1 MAMFG
6 MIPIPSTVVKPDEK
20 KIFDDFSNSIVS
32 YKEWSDSIWTGWAL
46 NTNQKF
52 KVGDKVVT
60 QDKDKNGAVEV
71 ITKCPLQENSIVVI
85 HCFDTARFIPIEGTP
100 VRLNQVVASSWR
112 WSGYADANDGS
123 PIFVGKTDHDGKFTA
138 LGCESGKSYRVIF
151 YPDIT
156 EKQVEDLYNSYQG
169 IISNL
174 RSWLEGQWSSNF
186 ATQWQDYTSNGFA
199 GQMKEDLKAVWR
211 GIVSVIEDMWEGI
224 KLVFDI
230 IAHPFKYAE
239 KIKNFFVDTDWEK
252 VYGAM
257 KDGLAKALVVAQD
270 KGLMFILV
278 SAIISWFKL
287 LPPQDLIEV
296 QSALVTE
303 FIIGLLVGVVLTGG
317 AGLAVRL
324 GTKVFTK
331 ASNSRGVI
339 LLKDL
344 ANRIMDVFSHK
355 GLNSHA
361 ELAKPMVFKGNT
373 DIKPIHHNK
382 VDILDD
388 TTTTKVNHNGTN
400 SNLEVDNGNVVA
412 SKADNNT
419 SLGVERDKV
428 PNHNETGKNP
438 DNKPN
443 DNANKTCTD
452 GEPISMVTGEEL
464 LTLTD
469 GTLEGLIPFNWTRLY
484 RTSAVEINTGLGY
497 GWSHSLSHSLRFTEN
512 NVIWTDHENRQITL
526 PLPTEQCP
534 AYTNNL
540 AGAAIYLGS
549 KDNEYILVQVGEQKN
564 FYHFART
571 QAGTQLDAI
580 SDNYGNKLHIT
591 RDHMGKIKR
600 IHNGAGRALMLRY
613 HNGHIIGV
621 DYQKEIAGETIEQSW
636 QTIQTLIT
644 YEYNE
649 QSQLVKATNAANETE
664 HYRYDQ
670 QHVIEQRQLAGG
682 AIFNWQWEGQ
692 GKSVR
697 AIRQW
702 SNYGQMDTRYEWDDN
717 GTVLITR
724 KDGSQQLY
732 THDENA
738 KLIKQIDP
746 DGAETLKDYDDNGN
760 LIAERNALGAETLYE
775 YDDYN
780 RLSAIYPAEA
790 EPTFYFY
797 SRGVIRKIKQGNA
810 EWFYKSNEQG
820 NIIKQTDPHGNIT
833 QYSYTATG
841 KINRIHY
848 PDGSTH
854 ELNWN
859 KLGQLID
866 EKLPQGGTR
875 RYRYDALG
883 RQIIRQDEQGQTTQF
898 EYDPVGRLTRITF
911 PNGTSKSYRYNAYG
925 KITHETDQQG
935 RTTRYDYV
943 DNLHLISQRTNPD
956 GSTVQYQYNNTGL
969 NLTDITNEQGERYH
983 LDYYPNG
990 LISQEIGFD
999 GRKTSYQY
1007 DMGGNLIAKTDYDD
1021 QGNPYTTTYLRSPE
1035 GKLLQKTLP
1044 DGKQIN
1050 YAYNQLGLLQAVDDG
1065 QWPLNYEYD
1074 ITGKLT
1080 TEHQGWATLRYQY
1093 SPLGILNQ
1101 CKLPDGN
1108 VIDYKYQ
1115 KGGQLAQ
1122 INLNDQKLTE
1132 HFYSLGQE
1140 VERQQ
1145 GALTSQYD
1153 YDEQGRLK
1161 AHFVNHSTK
1170 TLYQRKYQY
1179 SANGNLAAIEDSR
1192 KGLRQYHY
1200 DPLDRLIQVRGDISE
1215 NLIHDPA
1222 GNLLAQDHKTQ
1233 QANIKGNRLLM
1244 QGDKHFTY
1252 DSFGNLIQEARGQNQ
1267 QLITRY
1273 QYDSQ
1278 QQLIQATMPDG
1289 TNASYQYDAF
1299 GRRINKVVTDKLG
1312 HKTKTEFIWL
1322 GNNLIVESSK
1332 ENYKSY
1338 IYEQGSFKPQ
1348 ILLNGKGKNTQV
1360 FYYQLDHL
1368 GTPQELTAVN
1378 GQIVWSAKYKAYGNL
1393 AVVEVTE
1400 VEQPLRFQGQYHD
1413 LETGLYYNRHRYYS
1427 PSIGRYITP
1436 DPIKLAGGLNNYQYC
1451 NNPTGWVDPLG
1462 LTSCKIGC
1470 PGDKSSSTK
1479 PEENAKV
1486 DTGETSLPE
1495 MVDLT
1500 EHRRDHIIN
1509 RHASGANQPN
1519 KTEFPASWDN
1529 DKILH
1534 NVSDVATDPA
1544 SIIGLGKWDS
1554 PYAIG
1559 VREGIEIR
1567 VDFYPNNHPTY
1578 SGKISTAYPTNVPS
1592 NPPKPSIIK
1601 P

>member
-1 MAMFG
+1 MSVFSQVIG
-6 MIPIPSTVVKPDEK
+6 MDTAEK
-20 KIFDDFSNSIVS
+20 ADINKILKDFSESLNN
-32 YKEWSDSIWTGWAL
+32 YEEWAEGYISGYFLSA
-46 NTNQKF
+46 NQKF
-52 KVGDKVVT
+52 EVGDEVTT
-60 QDKDKNGAVEV
+60 QDKDNNSKVV
-71 ITKCPLQENSIVVI
+71 VYKSCPVSEDKLTLI
-85 HCFDTARFIPIEGTP
+85 HAFETSKFIPIGNTPFKMEPVVDHWLWGKGIIASLPAINGTID
-100 VRLNQVVASSWR
+100 ST
-112 WSGYADANDGS
+112 
-123 PIFVGKTDHDGKFTA
+123 GKAEVNCTGA
-138 LGCESGKSYRVIF
+138 LEYKITF
-151 YPDIT
+151 YPNVTQAQIRAMYD
-156 EKQVEDLYNSYQG
+156 SYQSILG
-169 IISNL
+169 TL
-174 RSWLEGQWSSNF
+174 KSWLESQWNKNF
-186 ATQWQDYTSNGFA
+186 KTKWEIYNNATATDKL
-199 GQMKEDLKAVWR
+199 MMELEAVWNA
-211 GIVSVIEDMWEGI
+211 IIKVLESMWGSI
-224 KLVFDI
+224 TQVFDI
-230 IAHPFKYAE
+230 IAHPQEHMTLLFE
-239 KIKNFFVDTDWEK
+239 FFGNTDWEK
-252 VYGAM
+252 VYNTA
-257 KDGLAKALVVAQD
+257 KEGLSKALIIAQD
-270 KGLMFILV
+270 KGLMFILI
-278 SAIISWFKL
+278 SALVAWFKM
-287 LPPQDLIEV
+287 LPPQDLMAV
-296 QSALVTE
+296 KTE
-303 FIIGLLVGVVLTGG
+303 LAVEFVMGLLVGVMLTGG

-324 GTKVFTK
+324 GTKVFQK
-331 ASNSRGVI
+331 ANSRG
-339 LLKDL
+339 
-344 ANRIMDVFSHK
+344 
-355 GLNSHA
+355 A
-361 ELAKPMVFKGNT
+361 ELLSELAHFLMDIFKGGRLETHSNVAKPIVVKGEGTVKAKGAGIHIKESDKPSVKANNT
-373 DIKPIHHNK
+373 PEQKIDNSTL
-382 VDILDD
+382 VDRSPNNN
-388 TTTTKVNHNGTN
+388 TV
-400 SNLEVDNGNVVA
+400 LEVENKKPA
-412 SKADNNT
+412 
-419 SLGVERDKV
+419 
-428 PNHNETGKNP
+428 PNHNDSGKNP
-438 DNKPN
+438 NN
-443 DNANKTCTD
+443 DKTESTNNTCTD

-497 GWSHSLSHSLRFTEN
+497 GWSHSLSHHLRFTEN

-540 AGAAIYLGS
+540 AGAAIYLGN
-549 KDNEYILVQVGEQKN
+549 KDNEYILVQAGEQKN
-564 FYHFART
+564 IYHFART
-571 QAGTQLDAI
+571 QAGAQLEAI

-591 RDHMGKIKR
+591 RDLMGKIKR

-621 DYQKEIAGETIEQSW
+621 DYQKEIPGETIEQSW
-636 QTIQTLIT
+636 QTIHTLIT

-649 QSQLVKATNAANETE
+649 RSQLIKATNAANETE
-664 HYRYDQ
+664 HYHYNEH
-670 QHVIEQRQLAGG
+670 HVIEQRQLAGG

-702 SNYGQMDTRYEWDDN
+702 SNYGQLDTRYEWDDN
-717 GTVLITR
+717 GSVLITR

-732 THDENA
+732 THDQNA

-775 YDDYN
+775 YDDQN
-780 RLSAIYPAEA
+780 RLRAIHPAEA
-790 EPTFYFY
+790 EPTHYFY
-797 SRGVIRKIKQGNA
+797 SWGFLKQIWQGEAKWHYKHNA
-810 EWFYKSNEQG
+810 QG
-820 NIIKQTDPHGNIT
+820 NIIEQTDPHGNTT
-833 QYSYTATG
+833 QYSYTTTG
-841 KINRIHY
+841 KINTISY

-866 EKLPQGGTR
+866 ETLPQGGTR
-875 RYRYDALG
+875 RYRYDAMG

-935 RTTRYDYV
+935 KTTRYDYV

-1080 TEHQGWATLRYQY
+1080 AEHQGWATLRYQY
-1093 SPLGILNQ
+1093 SPLGILSQ

-1145 GALTSQYD
+1145 GTLTSQYD

-1215 NLIHDPA
+1215 DLIHDPA

-1322 GNNLIVESSK
+1322 CEKLLAESSK
-1332 ENYKSY
+1332 GHYQTY
-1338 IYEQGSFKPQ
+1338 LYEQGTFKPLA
-1348 ILLNGKGKNTQV
+1348 LLKGKGKKAEIY
-1360 FYYQLDHL
+1360 YYQLDHL
-1368 GTPQELTAVN
+1368 GTPQELTTAN
-1378 GQIVWSAKYKAYGNL
+1378 GSIAWSAKYKAYGSL
-1393 AVVEVTE
+1393 AVAEIKD

-1413 LETGLYYNRHRYYS
+1413 FETGLYYNRNRYYA
-1427 PSIGRYITP
+1427 PDTGRYITP

-1451 NNPTGWVDPLG
+1451 NNPIGWIDPLG
-1462 LTSCKIGC
+1462 LACKPGGC
-1470 PGDKSSSTK
+1470 PGDNSTSTK
-1479 PEENAKV
+1479 PEEKAVVEDNKPSTPDPYTNFPDDPNELTKVLGVEPKVSTTQHGTTRMVWEPNQNMRIRYESHPGDSGPFNARHH
-1486 DTGETSLPE
+1486 GEHYHIELKPAGTSW
-1495 MVDLT
+1495 
-1500 EHRRDHIIN
+1500 N
-1509 RHASGANQPN
+1509 QAN
-1519 KTEFPASWDN
+1519 K
-1529 DKILH
+1529 K
-1534 NVSDVATDPA
+1534 
-1544 SIIGLGKWDS
+1544 GLIQK
-1554 PYAIG
+1554 
-1559 VREGIEIR
+1559 
-1567 VDFYPNNHPTY
+1567 
-1578 SGKISTAYPTNVPS
+1578 AYPDNYQPGHGTGFIPGEKH
-1592 NPPKPSIIK
+1592 PGL
-1601 P
+1601 